1 MVSLK
6 NKDTNNM
13 LFGKVKI
20 NKGQTYT
27 FRWLI
32 FSYEEVNISS
42 LLVFTKGQTDT
53 FRWLLFFSYEKV
65 NISSLLVFTKGQTD
79 TFRGLLHM
87 KKSTSLVRLCSP
99 RGKHTLLDGC
109 WFVHMKKSTSLVCL
123 CSPRGKHTL
132 LVLLFIRKTSTSLV
146 CLCSPRGK
154 HAVLDDCWFLFEIWK
169 RQHL

>member
-1 MVSLK
+1 MVKLK
-6 NKDTNNM
+6 STR
-13 LFGKVKI
+13 GKHTLLDDWFFHMKKSTYLVCLCSPRGK
-20 NKGQTYT
+20 QT
-27 FRWLI
+27 
-32 FSYEEVNISS
+32 
-42 LLVFTKGQTDT
+42 LLDDCC
-53 FRWLLFFSYEKV
+53 FFSYEKV